1 MTASER
7 KKHTEDF
14 LRSHGLPVF
23 DNLPP
28 LEEENDI
35 TLKTPREIAERILML
50 SYLNCTAFDPEL
62 RNRITGFLKEEGL
75 WGKISP
81 KEKLL
86 FEKSEFNDDDITI
99 IAWRA
104 ESIWMLLWSI
114 NKSDHLNF
122 PPEEVNFNSIFKHL
136 PPFLNSTEDFVTS
149 ATLRPATEIL
159 DQADLLFRLNW
170 IFYQAQSNNLNITE
184 FNDGIIL
191 ERYFAINWVINLRS
205 NWDE

>member
-14 LRSHGLPVF
+14 LCNRGVPVF

-35 TLKTPREIAERILML
+35 TLRTPQEIAERILIL

-62 RNRITGFLKEEGL
+62 RNSITDILKEEGL
-75 WGKISP
+75 WVKISP
-81 KEKLL
+81 QEKLL
-86 FEKSEFNDDDITI
+86 FEKAELNDEDITI

-104 ESIWMLLWSI
+104 ESIWLLLWAI
-114 NKSDHLNF
+114 NKADQVIFSN
-122 PPEEVNFNSIFKHL
+122 EEVNFNAIFEHL
-136 PPFLNSTEDFVTS
+136 PAFMSSTEDFVNS
-149 ATLRPATEIL
+149 ATIRPTSEIL

-170 IFYQAQSNNLNITE
+170 AFYQAQTNNLNIIE
-184 FNDGIIL
+184 LNQGIVF

-205 NWDE
+205 DWDE